1 MLALKRL
8 VTILV
13 MVFLLV
19 ALLLLLVPS
28 VQASFADMFGSP
40 ESLFRGLFIAAV
52 ILLGLQLVTENLDS
66 VLLRRDVAAR
76 EGKINE
82 LKARLYD
89 HQMEQRIAA
98 DRPQSVPRT
107 GVTTYPEPMPHTPTF
122 PESDPALPNAPIDQP
137 NSIIPPSSPSRP
149 A

>member
-13 MVFLLV
+13 MIFLLL
-19 ALLLLLVPS
+19 ALLVLLVPS
-28 VQASFADMFGSP
+28 VQNSFANMADSP
-40 ESLFRGLFIAAV
+40 ESLFRGLFVTATV
-52 ILLGLQLVTENLDS
+52 LLGLQLLTENLDS

-89 HQMEQRIAA
+89 HQLEQQRTAE
-98 DRPQSVPRT
+98 RPPVVPRT
-107 GVTTYPEPMPHTPTF
+107 GVTTYPESHQPTF

-137 NSIIPPSSPSRP
+137 NSIIPPRNPNYP